1 MSDIEPGLDL
11 HDWQTRMEALQEQLE
26 DSPEEAL
33 PDLADL
39 VERMLVERGVI
50 GESRDPVTE
59 SARDPEIVERL
70 RSAREVATRAEA
82 GDADPGDVADAINNL
97 RELFDELAVERGAP

>member
-11 HDWQTRMEALQEQLE
+11 HDWQTQMESLQEQLE

-50 GESRDPVTE
+50 DETGEPVTE
-59 SARDPEIVERL
+59 STRDPEIVDRL
-70 RSAREVATRAEA
+70 RAARETATRAEA

-97 RELFDELAVERGAP
+97 RELFDGIVVERGTP

>member
-11 HDWQTRMEALQEQLE
+11 HDWQTQMEALQEQLE

-39 VERMLVERGVI
+39 VERMLVERDVVV
-50 GESRDPVTE
+50 ETRDPVTE
-59 SARDPEIVERL
+59 STRDPEVIERL
-70 RSAREVATRAEA
+70 RAAREVATRAEA

-97 RELFDELAVERGAP
+97 RELFDEIVVGRGAP

>member
-11 HDWQTRMEALQEQLE
+11 HDWQTQMEALQEQLE

-39 VERMLVERGVI
+39 VERMLVERDVI
-50 GESRDPVTE
+50 AETRDPVTE
-59 SARDPEIVERL
+59 STRDPEIVARL

-97 RELFDELAVERGAP
+97 RELFDEIVVERGTP